1 MPKETDEKKIAAIHC
16 ALCGKPDVM
25 MKRHFTPKDGEYLCS
40 KHPTYEDNTP
50 MNPDDALTE
59 YKRLYPNM
67 QTISPSALEAW
78 RKKQEEKLTEES
90 TKVAMSTTADKSDTK
105 TTAAHSHH
113 VGVTEYRTERVAV
126 NEVLGLP
133 TEHLCNA
140 LGKPIVT
147 EVFINRPF
155 PEFVPEVKE
164 SYVFN
169 DIELI
174 KDTLMMFTTGMP
186 GYLWGHAGTGKAQPI
201 DTIIPTPDGMKR
213 FGDLRVGDK
222 VFGSDGKPTSVVGI
236 FPQGIKPMFR
246 VIFRD
251 GASTRACKEHLWTTL
266 PTHEY
271 KRGYKQKPMV
281 RTTQEMLDAGIK
293 HATGHKFKIP
303 LVEAVE
309 WPEKEHFIHP
319 YILGVM
325 IGDGGLLGTTP
336 VISLGAGDLD
346 IKSRVDSLLPEG
358 IETGGVRVTSKNG
371 RQFSITDNTIFHGNR
386 IKKEIVRLGLNVYS
400 GNKFIPEQYLFDSR
414 ENRLELLRGLMD
426 TDGTC
431 RSNRTGFSTTSR
443 KLAEGIKF
451 LVQSLGGTVI
461 VKEYEK
467 AKHKSGYYAEINVKT
482 LFSPFHSTRKLVEW
496 SPSKKNPPSRF
507 ITSIDADGEAECMCI
522 KVAAEDS
529 LYVTEEFIV
538 THNTTLPTQIAARL
552 GRPLIRSQHTASTE
566 ESHITGQILAKDGRT
581 YFEPGLLTLAMKHGF
596 IYLADEYDFAYP
608 QILSLYQ
615 PVLEGEPLIL
625 KEATPE
631 WRKTTRHKH
640 FAFVAT
646 GNTNGSG
653 DETGLYQGTNQQ
665 NAANYSRFALVS
677 KVEYMP
683 EAQEILIL
691 VSHGIPE
698 QMAKNLVKFAKR
710 CRDAYEAH
718 EVSQPIGPRELLN
731 AGIVGVMRNDPV
743 LGLQKSYIN
752 KLPSA
757 SAVATGE
764 FAQRIFGKA
773 A

>member
-1 MPKETDEKKIAAIHC
+1 MSKEADEKKIAAIHC

-25 MKRHFTPKDGEYLCS
+25 MKRHFTPKDGVYLCS
-40 KHPTYEDNTP
+40 KHPINEDDTP
-50 MNPDDALTE
+50 MSPDDALAE

-67 QTISPSALEAW
+67 QTISPSALDAW
-78 RKKQEEKLTEES
+78 RKKQEEKLAEES
-90 TKVAMSTTADKSDTK
+90 TKVTMSTTTSESDAKITPI
-105 TTAAHSHH
+105 HGH
-113 VGVTEYRTERVAV
+113 VGVTEYRTERVAI

-133 TEHLCNA
+133 AERLCNA

-147 EVFINRPF
+147 DVFINRPF
-155 PEFVPEVKE
+155 PEFVPEAKD

-174 KDTLMMFTTGMP
+174 KDVLMMFTTGMP
-186 GYLWGHAGTGKAQPI
+186 GYLWGHAGTGK
-201 DTIIPTPDGMKR
+201 
-213 FGDLRVGDK
+213 
-222 VFGSDGKPTSVVGI
+222 SS
-236 FPQGIKPMFR
+236 
-246 VIFRD
+246 
-251 GASTRACKEHLWTTL
+251 
-266 PTHEY
+266 
-271 KRGYKQKPMV
+271 
-281 RTTQEMLDAGIK
+281 
-293 HATGHKFKIP
+293 
-303 LVEAVE
+303 
-309 WPEKEHFIHP
+309 
-319 YILGVM
+319 
-325 IGDGGLLGTTP
+325 
-336 VISLGAGDLD
+336 
-346 IKSRVDSLLPEG
+346 
-358 IETGGVRVTSKNG
+358 
-371 RQFSITDNTIFHGNR
+371 
-386 IKKEIVRLGLNVYS
+386 
-400 GNKFIPEQYLFDSR
+400 
-414 ENRLELLRGLMD
+414 
-426 TDGTC
+426 
-431 RSNRTGFSTTSR
+431 
-443 KLAEGIKF
+443 
-451 LVQSLGGTVI
+451 
-461 VKEYEK
+461 
-467 AKHKSGYYAEINVKT
+467 
-482 LFSPFHSTRKLVEW
+482 
-496 SPSKKNPPSRF
+496 
-507 ITSIDADGEAECMCI
+507 
-522 KVAAEDS
+522 
-529 LYVTEEFIV
+529 
-538 THNTTLPTQIAARL
+538 LPTQIAARL

-683 EAQEILIL
+683 EAQEITIL

-710 CRDAYEAH
+710 CRDAYESH

-757 SAVATGE
+757 SAVATCE
-764 FAQRIFGKA
+764 FAQRIFGKTA
-773 A
+773 